1 MFHWHIYFLKQVC
14 MGFVGL
20 FLSTSLL
27 LKTIDSMKR
36 YYVGVL
42 EYIGKWVNFAYVL
55 FKSVFF

>member
-14 MGFVGL
+14 VGFVGL
-20 FLSTSLL
+20 FLSTWLL

-55 FKSVFF
+55 F